1 MLGSLLRRKTM
12 FTLMKN
18 ATVYSPDYL
27 GKKDILFSFD
37 RIALIEETIDASALK
52 DVKVIDCSD
61 YIVFPG
67 FIDLH
72 VHIAGGGGEGG
83 YITRTPSA
91 RAKDILKNGITTV
104 VGVLGADAVTRNV
117 ASLYA
122 KAKQLEMEGLST
134 YIFTGAYQVPI
145 ITLTGNIQKDMVF
158 VDKVIGVG
166 EICLGDSRSFEPTF
180 DELSRIATQTR
191 NGALISGK
199 AGLVHFHMGYDEK
212 GMDYLFRL
220 IKETHIP
227 KKQFLPTHMNR
238 THKLF
243 EQAVLYLKEGGFID
257 LTAGFI
263 PNERDNDCIATYD
276 AIKHLIDI
284 GVDTSRVT
292 MSSDAYGSIPVFD
305 DKGNVISSETVST
318 KILFEEIRVAIK
330 QLGVPVE
337 KAISII
343 TKNSAEVLNI
353 FNKKGSLEVGK
364 DADCVVCDKDLNI
377 IRVFAMGKEY

>member
-1 MLGSLLRRKTM
+1 M

-27 GKKDILFSFD
+27 GKKDILFCFD
-37 RIALIEETIDASALK
+37 KIALIEDSIELTALK
-52 DVKVIDCSD
+52 DVNVIDCSE
-61 YIVFPG
+61 YIVLPG

-83 YITRTPSA
+83 YITRTASA
-91 RAKDILKNGITTV
+91 ETNDILKNGITTV
-104 VGVLGADAVTRNV
+104 VGILGADAVTRNV

-134 YIFTGAYQVPI
+134 YIFTGAYQIPVV
-145 ITLTGNIQKDMVF
+145 TLTGSIQSDMVF

-180 DELSRIATQTR
+180 EELSRIAAQTR

-199 AGLVHFHMGYDEK
+199 AGLVHFHMGDDEK
-212 GMDYLFRL
+212 DMDYLFRL

-227 KKQFLPTHMNR
+227 KNQFLPTHMNR

-243 EQAVLYLKEGGFID
+243 EKAILYLEEGGYID

-263 PNERDNDCIATYD
+263 PNERDSDCVASYD
-276 AIKHLIDI
+276 AILQLIDI
-284 GVDTSRVT
+284 GADISRVT
-292 MSSDAYGSIPVFD
+292 MSSDAYGSVPVFD

-318 KILFEEIRVAIK
+318 KILFEEIRIAIK
-330 QLGVPVE
+330 QLGVPIE
-337 KAISII
+337 KAISLI
-343 TKNSAEVLNI
+343 TKNSAEVLKI
-353 FNKKGSLEVGK
+353 YNKKGSIEVGK
-364 DADCVVCDKDLNI
+364 DADCVICDKDLNI
-377 IRVFAMGKEY
+377 IKVFAMGKEY

>member
-1 MLGSLLRRKTM
+1 MGGGKAM
-12 FTLMKN
+12 FTLIKN
-18 ATVYSPDYL
+18 ATVYSPNYL

-37 RIALIEETIDASALK
+37 KIALIEKAIDASAFL
-52 DVKVIDCSD
+52 DVRVIDCSE

-83 YITRTPSA
+83 YITRTDSA
-91 RAKDILKNGITTV
+91 NTDDILKNGITTV
-104 VGVLGADAVTRNV
+104 VGILGADAVTRNV

-134 YIFTGAYQVPI
+134 YIFTGAYQVPTV
-145 ITLTGNIQKDMVF
+145 TLTGSIQTDMVF

-166 EICLGDSRSFEPTF
+166 EICLGDNRSFEPTF
-180 DELSRIATQTR
+180 EELSRIAAQTR

-199 AGLVHFHMGYDEK
+199 AGIVHFHMGYDDK
-212 GMDYLFRL
+212 AMNYLFRL

-227 KKQFLPTHMNR
+227 RNQFLPTHMNR

-243 EQAVLYLKEGGFID
+243 EQAVLYLKEGGYID

-263 PNERDNDCIATYD
+263 PDERDNNCIASYD
-276 AIKHLIDI
+276 AIRQLIDI
-284 GVDTSRVT
+284 GADISRVT
-292 MSSDAYGSIPVFD
+292 MSSDAYGSVPVFD
-305 DKGNVISSETVST
+305 DNGNVISSETVST

-330 QLGVPVE
+330 ELGVPIE

-343 TKNSAEVLNI
+343 TKNSAEVLKL
-353 FNKKGSLEVGK
+353 FDKKGGLEVGK
-364 DADCVVCDKDLNI
+364 DADCVICDRDLNI
-377 IRVFAMGKEY
+377 IKVFAMGKEY